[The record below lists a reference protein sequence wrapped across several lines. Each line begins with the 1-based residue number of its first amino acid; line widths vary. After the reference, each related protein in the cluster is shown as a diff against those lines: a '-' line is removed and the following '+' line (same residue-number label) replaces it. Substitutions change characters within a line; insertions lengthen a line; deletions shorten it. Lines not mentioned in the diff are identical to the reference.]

1 MASVFFSFSSQV
13 SLSSAI
19 SFSDIYNQDK
29 KNTFKSSILEGYR
42 ASKSEKKCDFVNIR
56 KNKMKKSPLPKIR
69 LIVQIGG
76 YIQAPVCSD
85 DSIPILLRFAWILT
99 STFPANFKSRV
110 FIWSHWRITL
120 LLSPRQFAPTAD
132 FWQVNIF
139 HHVVSGYANQSH
151 DFTNLVFA
159 T

>member
-19 SFSDIYNQDK
+19 SFSDIYNQNK

-76 YIQAPVCSD
+76 
-85 DSIPILLRFAWILT
+85 
-99 STFPANFKSRV
+99 
-110 FIWSHWRITL
+110 
-120 LLSPRQFAPTAD
+120 
-132 FWQVNIF
+132 
-139 HHVVSGYANQSH
+139 
-151 DFTNLVFA
+151 
-159 T
+159 